1 MDVLNFTFLKILA
14 PTILALIMVNM
25 GASVRLSHFKDLFVT
40 PKALCLGLT
49 LQILILPLITLL
61 ILTFIPIN
69 PMLAVGIMILVAC
82 PGGPG
87 ANALAYVC
95 DGDTALSVALSIM
108 CSFAIGISLPI
119 IVKFSMSHF
128 LNSNSY
134 IDISEAFALSIQV
147 LILMLIP
154 LSLGMVIKKFM
165 PKVATVLEFYAKP
178 VSMGL
183 LVLLIIIL
191 LMNLQ
196 GSLLTSLFSTAAVVL
211 TLCFSALIIS
221 QLVSSNFELPIKQAR
236 SIIIGVSFQNAALAF
251 TISLHLSDNPMLA
264 VPAALYTPI
273 TLPLSILL
281 IYLFKRQSAAC

>member
-1 MDVLNFTFLKILA
+1 
-14 PTILALIMVNM
+14 
-25 GASVRLSHFKDLFVT
+25 
-40 PKALCLGLT
+40 
-49 LQILILPLITLL
+49 
-61 ILTFIPIN
+61 
-69 PMLAVGIMILVAC
+69 MILVAC